1 MQLIHNS
8 GFDTKY
14 IDRAVRFKYEISG
27 KIKKQQD
34 IVTKKEFEQ
43 ISVGDRLVLFIMRE
57 GSKRPFIR
65 PIIPVVT
72 GDEINF

>member
-14 IDRAVRFKYEISG
+14 TRAVRFKYEISG